1 MYDSL
6 IILFHTALENNC
18 EIPYSEDMQ
27 HKQII
32 ENKMVIINPF
42 ERRR

>member
-6 IILFHTALENNC
+6 IISTALENNC
-18 EIPYSEDMQ
+18 EILYSEDMQ